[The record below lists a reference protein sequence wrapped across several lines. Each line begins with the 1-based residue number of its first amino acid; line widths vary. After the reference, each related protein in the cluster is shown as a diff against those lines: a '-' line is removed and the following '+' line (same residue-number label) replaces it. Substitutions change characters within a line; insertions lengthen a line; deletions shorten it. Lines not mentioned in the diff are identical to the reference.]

1 MEADEA
7 ERLSARRTL
16 LAALEKVDE
25 SDVPQPTAA
34 SALAEASN
42 PALRVLSHTAEV
54 VARHFPPDRRPQV
67 QVDVACQTDMTSGA
81 AVVVDVVADVSEV
94 AAMTASIM
102 ASTHGTGRRAQNQ
115 SIADIKAHVGPRY
128 VGKASYVYLEIN
140 ILYPVIES
148 TLSSRGWIRMDAYGP
163 GPTLCPAPSTGRH
176 TTAMSLM

>member
-115 SIADIKAHVGPRY
+115 SIADIKAHVGT
-128 VGKASYVYLEIN
+128 LERQAM
-140 ILYPVIES
+140 YTWRS
-148 TLSSRGWIRMDAYGP
+148 TSCTLSSSMTGWIRMDAYGP